1 MSDMGQVLAV
11 NDSEF
16 DQIMNDNKLVLVDF
30 WADWCPPCKALSPIL
45 EQIANE
51 RDITIAKVNT
61 DTNQLKM
68 GQFGFRGIPALVLY
82 HNGQPVDQQAGAL
95 PKAGF
100 DDWLNRHMN

>member
-1 MSDMGQVLAV
+1 
-11 NDSEF
+11 
-16 DQIMNDNKLVLVDF
+16 
-30 WADWCPPCKALSPIL
+30 
-45 EQIANE
+45 
-51 RDITIAKVNT
+51 
-61 DTNQLKM
+61 M